1 MNIMYSRFGE
11 SPELLNADGDL
22 EDAEPLSLKKE
33 LISGLRLPMMD
44 RKTDSRTQEERFNC
58 ILIEA
63 GIDPASIKL
72 AN

>member
-11 SPELLNADGDL
+11 APDLLNADGDL

-33 LISGLRLPMMD
+33 LVSGLSLPM
-44 RKTDSRTQEERFNC
+44 TDSETDSGTQEERLNC
-58 ILIEA
+58 ILKEA
-63 GIDPASIKL
+63 GIDPSSIKL